1 MFGGTDSPGDADRSG
16 MSPNDAPSL
25 RRMLFDV
32 SVNVVPI
39 GILVFFVGLFLTY
52 GSYPADPLVTVIQ
65 VALVLVPAFVVVV
78 VTYYT
83 VKAVSRAEREG
94 DAVVPPG
101 YSRADAERSRD
112 DVDAET
118 LSDGGTD

>member
-1 MFGGTDSPGDADRSG
+1 MSGGTDSPGDADRSG

-39 GILVFFVGLFLTY
+39 GILVSFVGLFLAY

-65 VALVLVPAFVVVV
+65 VSLVLVPAFVVVV

-83 VKAVSRAEREG
+83 LRAVSRDERAGGAEI
-94 DAVVPPG
+94 PPG
-101 YSRADAERSRD
+101 YSRADAERSQD

>member
-1 MFGGTDSPGDADRSG
+1 MFGGTYSPGDADRSG

-39 GILVFFVGLFLTY
+39 GILVSFVGLFLAY

-65 VALVLVPAFVVVV
+65 VSLVLVPAFVVVV

-83 VKAVSRAEREG
+83 LRAVSRDERAGGAEI
-94 DAVVPPG
+94 PPG
-101 YSRADAERSRD
+101 YSRADAETSRD

-118 LSDGGTD
+118 LPDGGTD